1 MDGMGVV
8 VLENVVNVCFVV
20 FIIFF
25 FFFIYL
31 INCFLFI
38 FLLIKNCKIIVVWFY
53 MELYVEKM
61 EVYWCMFLFLKMK
74 FEDICTSDL
83 GKK

>member
-1 MDGMGVV
+1 MDGTGAA
-8 VLENVVNVCFVV
+8 VLENVVNACPVV
-20 FIIFF
+20 FTTFF
-25 FFFIYL
+25 SFFTYL

-53 MELYVEKM
+53 TELYAEKM
-61 EVYWCMFLFLKMK
+61 EAYWCMLLLLKMK
-74 FEDICTSDL
+74 FEDTCTSDL